1 MFEEIAAGIIGQ
13 GVVYTLLVVIGLIV
27 ADTLLGI
34 IKAFASNS
42 FDVRLLADYLRTSI
56 LPYVGALIILG
67 AGALYVQP
75 EMFGAI
81 FAASA
86 LAAILKCI
94 ADIYDK
100 AVSMTGA
107 KLTTECA
114 TCGEPMPYNME
125 YFAGEPIC
133 ESCREREKKPAA
145 EDDDE
150 EGGGS
155 E

>member
-13 GVVYTLLVVIGLIV
+13 GVVYTLLVVLGLIL
-27 ADTLLGI
+27 ADTLMGV
-34 IKAFASNS
+34 IKAFAGKS

-56 LPYVGALIILG
+56 LPYIGALGILG

-75 EMFGAI
+75 ELFGGI

-86 LAAILKCI
+86 LATILKFI
-94 ADIYDK
+94 TEIVDK
-100 AVSMTGA
+100 AKGMTGA

-114 TCGEPMPYNME
+114 VCGDPMPYSME
-125 YFAGEPIC
+125 SFMGEPIC
-133 ESCREREKKPAA
+133 DRCRTK
-145 EDDDE
+145 
-150 EGGGS
+150 EGEPG